1 MGKTIFRNG
10 WLADVEQRRL
20 VRGELLVEDKRITAI
35 APRITCET
43 AEEIDLADA
52 VLAPGFID
60 LHTHLREPGYEHKET
75 IASGAQAAAA
85 GGFTTIACMPNTRPA
100 LDTAARVAWVKEQ
113 AAATSIVKV
122 LPIGAISV
130 EQTGRE
136 LTDFA
141 ALQASG
147 AVAFSD
153 DGRGVMSS
161 KMMLLALQAAQA
173 LAVPI
178 MAHEEDAELAGRGSI
193 NAGRISQQL
202 GDEGIPAASEFI
214 MLARDLYL
222 AELTGGHLHV
232 CHVSSA
238 ESVHLIRAA
247 KARGIQV
254 TAEVTPHHLHLTEAV
269 VPALL
274 GQAKVNPPLR
284 SEADRE
290 ALITGMLDGTI
301 DIIATDHAPHA
312 AHEKDVPLS
321 QAAFG
326 FSGLEVAFAVAQA
339 ALVQP
344 GLLTLAELLPALT
357 CRPAAILGLPQG
369 RLAVGTPADLVVLA
383 PQKRW
388 YVNPD
393 NLRSQGKNT
402 PYLNQELIG
411 QAVLTMVDGSIVFR
425 RDRDASDA

>member
-1 MGKTIFRNG
+1 MGKIIFRNG
-10 WLADVEQRRL
+10 WLADVERGQL
-20 VRGELLVEDKRITAI
+20 VRGELLVEDNLITAI
-35 APRITCET
+35 APSIICEK
-43 AEEIDLADA
+43 AEEIDLDNA

-60 LHTHLREPGYEHKET
+60 LHVHLREPGYEYKET

-100 LDTAARVAWVKEQ
+100 LDTAARVAWVKAQ
-113 AAATSIVKV
+113 ADATSIVKV

-130 EQTGRE
+130 EQTGLE

-161 KMMLLALQAAQA
+161 KMMLQALQAAQA
-173 LAVPI
+173 LAVPV

-193 NAGRISQQL
+193 NAGMISQQL

-238 ESVHLIRAA
+238 ESVRLIRAA
-247 KARGIQV
+247 KARGINV
-254 TAEVTPHHLHLTEAV
+254 TAEVTPHHLHLTEAI
-269 VPALL
+269 VPSLL
-274 GQAKVNPPLR
+274 GHAKVNPPLR

-290 ALITGMLDGTI
+290 ALLAGVIDGTI

-312 AHEKDVPLS
+312 AYEKDVPLS
-321 QAAFG
+321 KAAFG
-326 FSGLEVAFAVAQA
+326 FSGLEVAFAVSQA
-339 ALVQP
+339 ALVKS
-344 GLLTLAELLPALT
+344 GLMSLGELLPALT

-383 PQKRW
+383 PENRW
-388 YVNPD
+388 CVNAE

-402 PYLNQELIG
+402 PYLDQELIG
-411 QAVLTMVDGSIVFR
+411 QVILTMVDGSIVFR
-425 RDRDASDA
+425 RDTDASDA

>member
-141 ALQASG
+141 DLQASG

>member
-193 NAGRISQQL
+193 NAGRVSQQL